1 MKILISSNS
10 EGSHNVSG
18 AQPLHHFTDYIL
30 QQSDQPVVGP
40 SNSSTALSYPQAHER
55 GGPPA
60 IPQFFQEMGDGAWW
74 DRVVGAI
81 RKVLDRLG
89 TVDGVALVTEE
100 VRTAIGEEGFDDL
113 AQHLVDTESD
123 LTVAGFVH
131 RCLWH
136 GVACGLWRQVGEAW
150 RRLEL

>member
-1 MKILISSNS
+1 MN
-10 EGSHNVSG
+10 G
-18 AQPLHHFTDYIL
+18 AQLLHHFTDFVL
-30 QQSDQPVVGP
+30 REKPVEGI

-74 DRVVGAI
+74 DRVVGAM
-81 RKVLDRLG
+81 RKVLGRLG

-100 VRTAIGEEGFDDL
+100 VRIAIGEERFVDL
-113 AQHLVDTESD
+113 AQHLVDSEPD

-136 GVACGLWRQVGEAW
+136 GVACGLWQQVGDTW
-150 RRLEL
+150 RSLEL